1 MNKKLT
7 NIIKIF
13 LILIILLVI
22 ATPLLSNISIFN
34 ELNKLFKNKLIYILC
49 ITIPFLILFIL

>member
-1 MNKKLT
+1 MNKKIT

-22 ATPLLSNISIFN
+22 ATPLLSNFSIFN
-34 ELNKLFKNKLIYILC
+34 ELNKVFENKIIYI
-49 ITIPFLILFIL
+49 FL